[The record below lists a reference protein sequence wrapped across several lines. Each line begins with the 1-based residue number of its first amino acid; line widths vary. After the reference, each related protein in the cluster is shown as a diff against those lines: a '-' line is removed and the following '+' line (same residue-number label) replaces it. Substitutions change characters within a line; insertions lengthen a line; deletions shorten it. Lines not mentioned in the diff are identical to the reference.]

1 MSASQDLPATGAG
14 TMPALIAAAVA
25 TIVGLGA
32 QLGARIRRRAH
43 N

>member
-25 TIVGLGA
+25 TVVGASA
-32 QLGARIRRRAH
+32 QFGARIRRKVR